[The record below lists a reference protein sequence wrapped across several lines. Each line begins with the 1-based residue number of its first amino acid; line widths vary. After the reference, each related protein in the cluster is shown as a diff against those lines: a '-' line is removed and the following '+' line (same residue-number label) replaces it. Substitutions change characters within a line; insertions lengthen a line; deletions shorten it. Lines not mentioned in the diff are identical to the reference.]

1 METTKIENIWSG
13 LEDNH
18 FNHLGLLYKRYSA
31 EVLPDVF
38 IALKTPEKLRC
49 IAFKIS
55 FSLAFDENQW
65 NQLKDIKIETLADD
79 QDKSKKFLLILLLNK
94 QHRDIFSTL
103 CEDLIFGVSDVT
115 SEHTLVEK
123 LPERLAKWQ
132 SLFEKVGKQ
141 GLSDEAQRGLYGE
154 IYFLRLFLNNT
165 LDKNYCLKSWLGPE
179 KSIQD
184 FQYSNWAVEV
194 KTTHGN
200 NHQKIHITSER
211 QLDDSVIEKIF
222 LYHLSLDIR
231 VGYGESL
238 NLLIEEVME
247 LLITN
252 TIAYNLFKL
261 KLLESGYYDVHKALY
276 EERGY
281 TIRQENFYRVTGN
294 FPRITENQIPI
305 GVGDVRY
312 SIVLSESEEWRIDEQ
327 SLFIQINQDQWKTE
341 SCKSSI

>member
-1 METTKIENIWSG
+1 MEKTKIDNIWLS
-13 LEDNH
+13 LEVDNSSH
-18 FNHLGLLYKRYSA
+18 SGLLYKRYSA

-38 IALKTPEKLRC
+38 IALKAPEKLRC
-49 IAFKIS
+49 IAFRISIS
-55 FSLAFDENQW
+55 FAFDENQLHK
-65 NQLKDIKIETLADD
+65 LKDIKIETLSDE

-94 QHRDIFSTL
+94 QHKDIFSTL

-115 SEHTLVEK
+115 SEQVLVEK
-123 LPERLAKWQ
+123 LLDRLMKWQ

-154 IYFLRLFLNNT
+154 IYFLRFFINNT
-165 LDKNYCLKSWLGPE
+165 SDKIYCLKSWLGPE

-211 QLDDSVIEKIF
+211 QLDDSIIEKIF

-231 VGYGESL
+231 VGNGESL
-238 NLLIEEVME
+238 NSLIDDVLEILNE
-247 LLITN
+247 N
-252 TIAYNLFKL
+252 TVASNLFKL
-261 KLLESGYYDVHKALY
+261 KLLESGYYETHRPLY

-281 TIRQENFYRVTGN
+281 TIRQENLYQVSGN
-294 FPRITENQIPI
+294 FPRITESQIPI

-312 SIVLSESEEWRIDEQ
+312 SIVLSESEEWRINQEA
-327 SLFIQINQDQWKTE
+327 LLEEIQ
-341 SCKSSI
+341 

>member
-1 METTKIENIWSG
+1 MEMTKIENIWLG
-13 LEDNH
+13 LESDNFSH
-18 FNHLGLLYKRYSA
+18 SGLLYKRYSA

-38 IALKTPEKLRC
+38 IALKAPEKLRC
-49 IAFKIS
+49 IAFRIS
-55 FSLAFDENQW
+55 ASFPFDANQW
-65 NQLKDIKIETLADD
+65 NRLKDIKIETLTDER
-79 QDKSKKFLLILLLNK
+79 DKTKKFLLILLLNK
-94 QHRDIFSTL
+94 QHKDIFSTL
-103 CEDLIFGVSDVT
+103 CEDLIFGVSEVT
-115 SEHTLVEK
+115 TEETLVEK
-123 LPERLAKWQ
+123 LLERLAKWQ

-154 IYFLRLFLNNT
+154 IFFLRFFLNNKS
-165 LDKNYCLKSWLGPE
+165 DKDYCIKSWLGPE

-211 QLDDSVIEKIF
+211 QLDDSIIEKIF

-231 VGYGESL
+231 VGNGESL
-238 NLLIEEVME
+238 NSLIDGVSE
-247 LLITN
+247 LLSDN
-252 TIAYNLFKL
+252 TMASNLFKL
-261 KLLESGYYDVHKALY
+261 KLLESGFYETHRPLY

-281 TIRQENFYRVTGN
+281 TIRQENLYRVSGN

-312 SIVLSESEEWRIDEQ
+312 SIVLSESEEWRIDQETLL
-327 SLFIQINQDQWKTE
+327 SEIQ
-341 SCKSSI
+341 